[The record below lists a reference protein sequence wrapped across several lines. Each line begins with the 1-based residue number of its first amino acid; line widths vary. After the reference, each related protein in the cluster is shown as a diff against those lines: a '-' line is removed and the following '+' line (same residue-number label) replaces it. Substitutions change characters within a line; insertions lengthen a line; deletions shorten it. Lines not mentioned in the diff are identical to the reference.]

1 MCIVHAWSAR
11 LMEQFKVEHFTGI
24 IRSRA
29 AKFYDSDTRRF
40 VWDAPIILQLLL
52 FKTTRK
58 NQQKNYK
65 KGLLKKCF
73 WNDTNI

>member
-1 MCIVHAWSAR
+1 MHGAR

-52 FKTTRK
+52 FKTIRK
-58 NQQKNYK
+58 NQQRHYK
-65 KGLLKKCF
+65 KGLLKKKQF
-73 WNDTNI
+73 DGRLLKYFLT